1 MWSQGVDRN
10 RRKYNMLNQLNEKT
24 SKSALDRCD
33 DLINNYE
40 ALLVNEQ
47 VSLVFQEDVW
57 ELKKEIKN
65 IWQGENQ

>member
-1 MWSQGVDRN
+1 
-10 RRKYNMLNQLNEKT
+10 MLNQLNEKM
-24 SKSALDRCD
+24 SKSVLDRCD
-33 DLINNYE
+33 DLINDYE

>member
-1 MWSQGVDRN
+1 MTET
-10 RRKYNMLNQLNEKT
+10 YII
-24 SKSALDRCD
+24 KSILDRCD
-33 DLINNYE
+33 ALINDYE

-65 IWQGENQ
+65 IIREPVFVEMHPPQPE

>member
-1 MWSQGVDRN
+1 
-10 RRKYNMLNQLNEKT
+10 MLNKLNEKT

-33 DLINNYE
+33 DLINDYE

-47 VSLVFQEDVW
+47 VSLVFQEDVG

-65 IWQGENQ
+65 IWQCDNQ

>member
-1 MWSQGVDRN
+1 
-10 RRKYNMLNQLNEKT
+10 MLNQLNEKT

-33 DLINNYE
+33 DLINDYE
-40 ALLVNEQ
+40 ALLVNEE
-47 VSLVFQEDVW
+47 VSHVFQEDVW

>member
-1 MWSQGVDRN
+1 
-10 RRKYNMLNQLNEKT
+10 MLNQLNEKM

-33 DLINNYE
+33 DLINDYE

>member
-1 MWSQGVDRN
+1 
-10 RRKYNMLNQLNEKT
+10 MLNQLNKKI

-33 DLINNYE
+33 DLINDYE

>member
-1 MWSQGVDRN
+1 
-10 RRKYNMLNQLNEKT
+10 MLNQLNKKI
-24 SKSALDRCD
+24 SKSVLDRCD
-33 DLINNYE
+33 DLINDYE

>member
-1 MWSQGVDRN
+1 MTET
-10 RRKYNMLNQLNEKT
+10 YII
-24 SKSALDRCD
+24 KSILDRCD
-33 DLINNYE
+33 ALINDYE

-65 IWQGENQ
+65 IWKLSNQ

>member
-1 MWSQGVDRN
+1 MWGQGVDRN
-10 RRKYNMLNQLNEKT
+10 RRKYNMLNQLNKKI

-33 DLINNYE
+33 DLINDYE

>member
-1 MWSQGVDRN
+1 
-10 RRKYNMLNQLNEKT
+10 MLNQLNEKT

-33 DLINNYE
+33 DLINDYE
-40 ALLVNEQ
+40 ALLVNEE